1 MFSQFFTPSFFPTG
15 WRGGEAAPPEVM
27 FFVAYGS
34 GHLSATLRATG
45 TGSAALGGGGQLIA
59 ATIGRGHMSASLVG
73 GGSLS
78 ATIQGDAG
86 GPTFRDMS
94 CSLSGSGQLR
104 AEFKREFR
112 GEIVVEVPPP
122 HRYADIQAR
131 MGGSARLEASGV
143 LAGHLAATAEGS
155 GALRAGLRGNYVPSS
170 DEIAFVALYLQE
182 AA

>member
-1 MFSQFFTPSFFPTG
+1 MFSQFFTPPFFPTG

-104 AEFKREFR
+104 AEFKRKFR
-112 GEIVVEVPPP
+112 GEIVIEVPPP
-122 HRYADIQAR
+122 YRFADIQVR
-131 MGGSARLEASGV
+131 MGGSSRLEANGFRVGSMTIA
-143 LAGHLAATAEGS
+143 AGGS
-155 GALRAGLRGNYVPSS
+155 GSLDSALRGNYVPSF
-170 DEIAFVALYLQE
+170 DEIAIVALYLQE